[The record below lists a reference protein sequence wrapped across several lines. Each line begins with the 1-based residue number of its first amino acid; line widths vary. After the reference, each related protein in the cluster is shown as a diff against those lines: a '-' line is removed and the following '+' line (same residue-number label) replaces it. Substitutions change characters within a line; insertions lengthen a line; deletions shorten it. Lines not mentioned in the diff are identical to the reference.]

1 MAVEVGGTFTD
12 LIWVDADGRVRAHK
26 VPSSPGDPA
35 VGVIAGLEEALGG
48 RLRDLGVVFHGST
61 VATNAVLERKAGRAG
76 LLTTRGFRDLLV
88 TQRQLRPDIYSIVA
102 TKPAPIIPLAR
113 TAEVT
118 ERITVDGAVQ
128 TALDETDLIAAVDS
142 LLRDQQLEALAV
154 CFLHSY
160 QDPCHELR
168 AREVIRERAPDL
180 PVVLSSE
187 VLPTIREYERAS
199 TTAIAAALAP
209 LVGRY
214 LEHLEGYLREQEIR
228 APVFVMQSSGG
239 VLPSAGTRARPVE
252 MLQSGPAA
260 GVIAAIRIAERRG
273 DPDLITLDMG
283 GTSTDV
289 CLVRDGVAEVNAER
303 EIGGLPVGIPSI
315 DIANVGAGG
324 GSIAWQDEGGML
336 RVGPR
341 SAGARPGPAS
351 YGHGGTEPAIT
362 DAVVKLGWLR
372 PHRFLGGRMAL
383 LPDRAE
389 AVLRPLA
396 GALGQPL
403 TTAAQAIVDVGVA
416 HINGAV
422 RLVSTQRGH
431 DPRSYAL
438 YAYGGM
444 GPLVGALV
452 AEEMGIRR
460 VVVPPHPGLFSA
472 LGLLV
477 ADLERTYRQTS
488 IARLADEAIPEVL
501 AVFARL
507 RADAEAEFAGYGYDP
522 AQVEIATHLEMRYR
536 GQGFELLVPVELDL
550 VAREGVPYLARAFQ
564 NVHQARYSTRHPAG
578 VVEVVTYRLV
588 GRIPADR
595 SVLDHL
601 TDRSSDGQPEIEESR
616 VTFRGESQPCTFL
629 WRNSL
634 PAGFRAQ
641 GLAIVEEATATTLV
655 PPGWSL
661 TVEASGALGLERET
675 R

>member
-12 LIWVDADGRVRAHK
+12 LIWVDADGHVNAHK

-35 VGVIAGLEEALGG
+35 VGVIAGLEEALGD
-48 RLRDLGVVFHGST
+48 RIRDLDVVFHGST

-160 QDPCHELR
+160 QDPRHELR

-260 GVIAAIRIAERRG
+260 GVIAAIRIAEQHA
-273 DPDLITLDMG
+273 DPNLITLDMG

-289 CLVRDGVAEVNAER
+289 CLVRDGIAEVNSER

-324 GSIAWQDEGGML
+324 GSIAW
-336 RVGPR
+336 
-341 SAGARPGPAS
+341 
-351 YGHGGTEPAIT
+351 
-362 DAVVKLGWLR
+362 
-372 PHRFLGGRMAL
+372 
-383 LPDRAE
+383 
-389 AVLRPLA
+389 
-396 GALGQPL
+396 
-403 TTAAQAIVDVGVA
+403 
-416 HINGAV
+416 
-422 RLVSTQRGH
+422 
-431 DPRSYAL
+431 
-438 YAYGGM
+438 
-444 GPLVGALV
+444 
-452 AEEMGIRR
+452 
-460 VVVPPHPGLFSA
+460 
-472 LGLLV
+472 
-477 ADLERTYRQTS
+477 
-488 IARLADEAIPEVL
+488 
-501 AVFARL
+501 
-507 RADAEAEFAGYGYDP
+507 
-522 AQVEIATHLEMRYR
+522 
-536 GQGFELLVPVELDL
+536 
-550 VAREGVPYLARAFQ
+550 
-564 NVHQARYSTRHPAG
+564 
-578 VVEVVTYRLV
+578 
-588 GRIPADR
+588 
-595 SVLDHL
+595 
-601 TDRSSDGQPEIEESR
+601 
-616 VTFRGESQPCTFL
+616 
-629 WRNSL
+629 
-634 PAGFRAQ
+634 
-641 GLAIVEEATATTLV
+641 
-655 PPGWSL
+655 
-661 TVEASGALGLERET
+661 
-675 R
+675 